1 MLEMGPEYHYVAYMH
16 YFTCCISNPCF
27 HHKQLPKLLAF
38 ILMMTTIGL
47 SAQTP
52 WKVLHYTET
61 TGYNHNTK
69 SQSLSMFNSWAATD
83 NYTVT
88 NDDNGNEFN
97 SLANLQQ
104 YAVVIFSNTSG
115 NSGLSSTQ
123 RANFEAYIAG
133 GGSYL
138 GIHAASDTYR
148 HSSAN
153 GNKTGTW
160 DWYAE
165 NVAGASV
172 QESPNHTSSNHNN
185 TMTKQVVNHPT
196 LANVPTSWNKTEE
209 YYYWENGYLNNA
221 FTELLR
227 VGSTGSKS
235 YDAPRPMAHCK
246 NLTGGGRAF
255 YTALGHSGNNFTGDQ
270 NFQNLIHDALI
281 WCAGSA
287 PGSGGGTGGGGSTVA
302 ETISGP
308 LEVWSDVVITFTG
321 PQVSETGSPNP
332 FMDFKLDVTFQN
344 GGTQIVV
351 PGYFAADGNAANTS
365 AGSGD
370 KWRVHFRPPFAGNWT
385 YTASFRQGTNVAVNT
400 NANAGSATAFDGATG
415 TISIGANTA
424 SAPDLKAKGLL
435 EYTGDRYLK
444 FAGSGEY
451 FVKAGADAP
460 ENFLGYY
467 EFDNTSDHGGQS
479 NDLHGTS
486 SYTIN
491 GQTFVYH
498 GDGLHHYDAH
508 AQHWSTGDPTWQ
520 SGKGKNI
527 IGSINYLAS
536 TGVNVFSFLTMN
548 INGDGTEVYPYLNYN
563 GGNAPQ
569 SDRLRFDVSKL
580 EQWEIIFAHAE
591 SRGMFLHFKMGET
604 ENDGLLDGG
613 TLGNERKV
621 YYRELIARFG
631 HHLAL
636 NWNIGE
642 EYNDGNGGSGGSG
655 TQKIKDYSGYIRAID
670 PYDHPVVLHTYPGQW
685 DQRYDPLLG
694 NSNALHG
701 VSLQADF
708 DDVHGLTVEYVE
720 KSANSGYNWI
730 VANDEQGPAWIGIEP
745 DDYNNGNNNQGEIR
759 HHVLWGN
766 LMGGG
771 AGVEYY
777 FGYQRD
783 HDDLESESWE
793 ARDQM
798 WQYSKHALNFFRTQ
812 IPFWEMDPADD
823 LIGNANNS
831 NSRYCFAKP
840 GEVYAIY
847 LPQGNASFNL
857 DLQGAPG
864 GYDVFWFDPRNGG
877 ALKTG
882 SLTTVNGGG
891 QVSLGNPPSNTT
903 DDWVIV
909 VKANG
914 TGGGG
919 NPIPPTVSLTS
930 PLNNASF
937 TAGAAITVTA
947 TASDSDGSVSKV
959 EFFEGTTLIGTDNTS
974 PFSISWPNVTAGSYN
989 IKAVA
994 TDNDGLTATSLV
1006 HSITVTTSS
1015 GGGGGSGGGGT
1026 TNCPAQFEEVNGLV
1040 VIEAESVPLVGDWQL
1055 QTAIPGYT
1063 GSGYYVWT
1071 GSNHFNNPGNGV
1083 LEYKVNITTTGTYRF
1098 QWRSRITQG
1107 TSSSDYNDNWLR
1119 FPDASDYWAEK
1130 NGAKVYPKG
1139 TGKTPNPAGATAD
1152 GWFKIYMSQL
1162 NTWSWQA
1169 RTYDNNPHEVF
1180 VKFDTPGVYTM
1191 QISARSAGHGIDRM
1205 VMYHSTFNS
1214 TTALDINQGETAC
1227 QGGGGPVAMA
1237 PQIDITAPQGGATF
1251 TAGDDITIS
1260 TSASDSDGTVVNVK
1274 FFQGGINLL
1283 GNTTSSPFDYTWQN
1297 VPAGTYTLT
1306 AKAIDND
1313 GLSTVSSSVT
1323 ITVLPVSNQ
1332 QPPTVTLTNPLDNAS
1347 YVVGN
1352 DVTMTATASDSDG
1365 NVVRVDF
1372 WEGSSKLGSDFT
1384 APYEYTWTQPAAG
1397 SYAIT
1402 AVAVD
1407 NTALKTTSSVAT
1419 ITVVGQAVPPVV
1431 SINNPVN
1438 NAVFKAGDNIAID
1451 ANASDSDGSI
1461 AKVVFYADNVN
1472 LGVEKQAPYEVVWN
1486 NVVAGT
1492 YVLTAVATDDEGNKT
1507 TSPGVTIVVDPSNGG
1522 GGSGN
1527 GKPTV
1532 VIIDPIDGSTLNEG
1546 DDIDVE
1552 ATATDSDGSIS
1563 TVKFYLNGSLYKT
1576 EKQVPY
1582 EAPLKNVQPGTYTL
1596 MAIATDDSGLKDTS
1610 IVVYDVVAAGGGGGG
1625 GGGNQT
1631 EPVVVIVDPLDG
1643 ANFSK
1648 GDNIPVEATATDPDG
1663 SIVKVEFYTNGIK
1676 WRTEKVAP
1684 YTGQIKNVQPGTYEL
1699 MAIAYDDDGLRDTS
1713 TIVYT
1718 VGTINPQPPF
1728 VNILDPIDGAI
1739 FKPGET
1745 IDIDVDASDIDGQ
1758 IVKVEIFVDA
1768 DLIQTEKNAPY
1779 EASWSTNQVG
1789 SYIIRAIAYD
1799 DDGLTTASNKVIINI
1814 QSGAASVLGLAFDAI
1829 IDDGFVILSWSA
1841 QEEKQLA
1848 EYRITKSADSVLYQ
1862 ALTVVPAVG
1871 NSTVPTSYDDI
1882 DPDPFAALSWY
1893 KLEAIATDGTVL
1905 QTLIVRVDLSEPEV
1919 LENWV
1924 IYPNPLSGSQPIN
1937 VWANLS
1943 KDVQVTTELTSVFGA
1958 AIYSASHQFYVG
1970 QNKLTVGLSTL
1981 PPGIYFFTLRLT
1993 QSGEVLDTKV
2003 FIKTP

>member
-1 MLEMGPEYHYVAYMH
+1 
-16 YFTCCISNPCF
+16 
-27 HHKQLPKLLAF
+27 
-38 ILMMTTIGL
+38 
-47 SAQTP
+47 
-52 WKVLHYTET
+52 
-61 TGYNHNTK
+61 
-69 SQSLSMFNSWAATD
+69 MFNSWAAAD

-104 YAVVIFSNTSG
+104 YAVVVFSNTSG
-115 NSGLSSTQ
+115 NSGLSSAQ

-138 GIHAASDTYR
+138 GIHAATDTYR
-148 HSSAN
+148 HSSSN

-196 LANVPTSWNKTEE
+196 LANVPASWNKTEE
-209 YYYWENGYLNNA
+209 YYYWQNGYLNST

-227 VGSTGSKS
+227 VGSTGGNS
-235 YDAPRPMAHCK
+235 YDAPRRMAHCK
-246 NLTGGGRAF
+246 DLNGGGRAF

-270 NFQNLIHDALI
+270 NFQNLIHDALT
-281 WCAGSA
+281 WCAGSTA
-287 PGSGGGTGGGGSTVA
+287 GSGGGGTGGGGGSGAA
-302 ETISGP
+302 EVIAGQ
-308 LEVWSDVVITFTG
+308 LEVWSDVTITFSG

-332 FMDFKLDVTFQN
+332 FMDFRLDVTFQN

-351 PGYFAADGNAANTS
+351 PGYYAADGDAANTS
-365 AGSGD
+365 SGSGD
-370 KWRVHFRPPFAGNWT
+370 KWRVHFRPPFAGNWD
-385 YTASFRQGTNVAVNT
+385 YTTSFRQGTDVAVNT
-400 NANAGSATAFDGATG
+400 NANAGSATSFNGASG
-415 TISIGANTA
+415 TISIGASTA
-424 SAPDLKAKGLL
+424 SAPDLQAKGML

-486 SYTIN
+486 SYDIN

-508 AQHWSTGDPTWQ
+508 AQHWSSGDPTWQ

-527 IGSINYLAS
+527 IGSVNYLSS

-569 SDRLRFDVSKL
+569 ADRLRFDVSKL
-580 EQWEIIFAHAE
+580 AQWEILFAHAE
-591 SRGMFLHFKMGET
+591 SKGMFLHFKMGET
-604 ENDGLLDGG
+604 ENDNLLDGG
-613 TLGNERKV
+613 SLGNERKL

-636 NWNIGE
+636 NWNLGE
-642 EYNDGNGGSGGSG
+642 EYNDGNGGNGGSG
-655 TQKIKDYSGYIRAID
+655 TIRVADYCAYIRSID
-670 PYDHPVVLHTYPGQW
+670 PYDHPVVLHTNVGQW
-685 DQRYDPLLG
+685 QSRYDPLLG
-694 NSNALHG
+694 NNTALHG
-701 VSLQADF
+701 ASLQADF
-708 DDVHGLTVEYVE
+708 DDVHSLTVEYVE
-720 KSANSGYNWI
+720 KSANSGYKWI

-766 LMGGG
+766 LMAGG

-798 WQYSKHALNFFRTQ
+798 WRYSKHALNFFRTE
-812 IPFWEMDPADD
+812 IPFWEMDPSDD
-823 LIGNANNS
+823 LVGNANNS
-831 NSRYCFAKP
+831 NSRYCLAKQ

-847 LPQGNASFNL
+847 LPQGNTAFTL
-857 DLQGAPG
+857 DLQGITG

-877 ALKTG
+877 SLKTG
-882 SLTTVNGGG
+882 STTSVNAGG
-891 QVSLGNPPSNTT
+891 QVSLGTPPNNASE
-903 DDWVIV
+903 DWVAV
-909 VKANG
+909 VKKNG
-914 TGGGG
+914 SGGGG
-919 NPIPPTVSLTS
+919 NPIPPVVSLTS
-930 PLNNASF
+930 PMNNASF
-937 TAGAAITVTA
+937 TVGSPITVSA
-947 TASDSDGSVSKV
+947 TASDADGSVSKV
-959 EFFEGTTLIGTDNTS
+959 DFYEGANLIGTDNTS
-974 PFSISWPNVTAGSYN
+974 PFSITWSNAIAGTYVV
-989 IKAVA
+989 KAIA
-994 TDNDGLTATSLV
+994 TDNDGLTGNSLA
-1006 HSITVTTSS
+1006 HSIMVTTTS
-1015 GGGGGSGGGGT
+1015 GGGGGTGGGGT
-1026 TNCPAQFEEVNGLV
+1026 TNCPAQFEEVNGLIV
-1040 VIEAESVPLVGDWQL
+1040 VEAESVPVVGDWQL
-1055 QTAIPGYT
+1055 QTSIPGYT
-1063 GSGYYVWT
+1063 GNGYYVWT
-1071 GSNHFNNPGNGV
+1071 GQDYFNNPGNGI
-1083 LEYKVNITTTGTYRF
+1083 LEYKVNVTTTGTYRF
-1098 QWRSRITQG
+1098 QWRNRITQG
-1107 TSSSDYNDNWLR
+1107 TSTSDFNDNWLR

-1130 NGAKVYPKG
+1130 GGNKVYPKG
-1139 TGKTPNPAGATAD
+1139 TGKTPNPSGTSAD
-1152 GWFKIYMSQL
+1152 GWFKIYTSEA

-1169 RTYDNNPHEVF
+1169 RTSDGNPHEVF

-1191 QISARSAGHGIDRM
+1191 QVSARSAGHGIDRM
-1205 VMYHSTFNS
+1205 VMYHSSLNS
-1214 TTALDINQGETAC
+1214 TTALDVNQAETVC
-1227 QGGGGPVAMA
+1227 QGGGGPVATA
-1237 PQIDITAPQGGATF
+1237 PQVNITAPQGGTTF

-1260 TSASDSDGTVVNVK
+1260 AAATDSDGTVVNVK

-1283 GNTTSSPFDYTWQN
+1283 GNSTSAPFDYVWQN
-1297 VPAGTYTLT
+1297 VQAGTYTLT

-1313 GLSTVSSSVT
+1313 GLATTSNSVT

-1332 QPPTVTLTNPLDNAS
+1332 LPPTVTLISPKNNTS
-1347 YVVGN
+1347 YTVGD

-1372 WEGSSKLGSDFT
+1372 WEGSSKIGSDYT
-1384 APYEYTWTQPAAG
+1384 APYEFTWTQPAAG

-1407 NTALKTTSSVAT
+1407 NTALKTTTSVSN
-1419 ITVVGQAVPPVV
+1419 ITVVGQSIDPVV
-1431 SINNPVN
+1431 SINNPLN

-1451 ANASDSDGSI
+1451 ASATDADGSI
-1461 AKVVFYADNVN
+1461 TKVVFYADNVN
-1472 LGVEKQAPYEVVWN
+1472 LGTQNQAPYDVIWN
-1486 NVVAGT
+1486 NVVAGS
-1492 YVLTAVATDDEGNKT
+1492 YILTAIATDNEGNKT
-1507 TSPGVTIVVDPSNGG
+1507 TSQGVTVVVDPAGG

-1532 VIIDPIDGSTLNEG
+1532 VIIDPIDGSSLNKG

-1552 ATATDSDGSIS
+1552 ATATDSDGSIVS
-1563 TVKFYLNGSLYKT
+1563 VKFYLNGNLYKT

-1582 EAPLKNVQPGTYTL
+1582 EAALKNVQPGTYEL

-1610 IVVYDVVAAGGGGGG
+1610 IVVYDVVSGGGGSGG
-1625 GGGNQT
+1625 SST
-1631 EPVVVIVDPLDG
+1631 RPVVVIIDPIDG
-1643 ANFSK
+1643 SNFNK
-1648 GDNIPVEATATDPDG
+1648 GANIPVEATATDPDG
-1663 SIVKVEFYTNGIK
+1663 SIVKVEFYTNGNK
-1676 WRTEKVAP
+1676 WRTERNAP
-1684 YTGQIKNVQPGTYEL
+1684 YTGEIKNVQTGTYEL
-1699 MAIAYDDDGLRDTS
+1699 MAIAYDNDGLKDTS
-1713 TIVYT
+1713 TIVYS
-1718 VGTINPQPPF
+1718 VGAINQQPPF
-1728 VNILDPIDGAI
+1728 VSILDPLDGAT
-1739 FKPGET
+1739 FQPGDVIN
-1745 IDIDVDASDIDGQ
+1745 IDIAASDPDGT
-1758 IVKVEIFVDA
+1758 IAKVEIYVDS
-1768 DLIQTEKNAPY
+1768 DLIQTDASAPFG
-1779 EASWSTNQVG
+1779 ASWSTTQVG
-1789 SYIIRAIAYD
+1789 TYILRAVAYD
-1799 DDGLTTASNKVIINI
+1799 NDGLTTASNKVLVNI
-1814 QSGAASVLGLAFDAI
+1814 QSGAASVLGLTFDAI

-1848 EYRITKSADSVLYQ
+1848 EYRITKSADSLLYQ
-1862 ALTVVPAVG
+1862 AFTIVPAVG

-1882 DPDPFAALSWY
+1882 DPDPFTAISWY

-1924 IYPNPLSGSQPIN
+1924 IYPNPLSGDQPIN

-1943 KDVQVTTELTSVFGA
+1943 KDVQVTAELTSVFGA
-1958 AIYSASHQFYVG
+1958 SIYSSSQQFYVG
-1970 QNKLTVGLSTL
+1970 QNKLTVGLKTL

-1993 QSGEVLDTKV
+1993 QSGDVLDTKV
-2003 FIKTP
+2003 FLKTP